1 MKRSLSSLV
10 AVLCLLAFFVSSA
23 ACLAA
28 PLLQPV
34 SPGIEMHSMSS
45 SEHACC
51 PKQTSGSQMSGSCCT
66 VHHQP
71 ASPASATDLQQANIA
86 FLAAFPLPSPTG
98 TNLHITAAARP
109 SPQQPPLIA
118 LRI

>member
-10 AVLCLLAFFVSSA
+10 AVLCLLTLFVSSA

-34 SPGIEMHSMSS
+34 SSGIEMHSMSS
-45 SEHACC
+45 SDHACC

-71 ASPASATDLQQANIA
+71 ASPASAANLQRANIA
-86 FLAAFPLPSPTG
+86 SLDVFPLPSLTG
-98 TNLHITAAARP
+98 TNLHVAAAARP
-109 SPQQPPLIA
+109 SPQQFPLIA